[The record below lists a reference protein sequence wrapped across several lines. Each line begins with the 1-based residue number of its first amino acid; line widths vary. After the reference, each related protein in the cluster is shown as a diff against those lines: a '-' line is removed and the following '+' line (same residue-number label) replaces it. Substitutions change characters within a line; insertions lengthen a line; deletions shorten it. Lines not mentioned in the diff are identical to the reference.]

1 MLYGLLRTTDYHKG
15 IADTFSIESHDL
27 CSTDYYTPRTTTRE
41 LQTRGENTRTHVHAA
56 CTLRSGGDLTGDLTE
71 IYCGEGALAKK
82 RVAMLS
88 TEKTRA
94 AFSALPSLGA
104 SSTALTFFPLI
115 RPPRR
120 AEMPYEVPI
129 SAIVEPDLTAM
140 GGAMEPTV

>member
-1 MLYGLLRTTDYHKG
+1 MLYGLLQTTDYHKG
-15 IADTFSIESHDL
+15 IADTWRKHQDP
-27 CSTDYYTPRTTTRE
+27 CTRC
-41 LQTRGENTRTHVHAA
+41 VHAELR
-56 CTLRSGGDLTGDLTE
+56 LRSYGDLLE

-82 RVAMLS
+82 RVAMLR

-120 AEMPYEVPI
+120 AEMP
-129 SAIVEPDLTAM
+129 AW
-140 GGAMEPTV
+140 

>member
-1 MLYGLLRTTDYHKG
+1 MLYGLLQTTDYHKG
-15 IADTFSIESHDL
+15 TADTWRKHQDP
-27 CSTDYYTPRTTTRE
+27 CTRC
-41 LQTRGENTRTHVHAA
+41 VHAELR
-56 CTLRSGGDLTGDLTE
+56 LRSYGDLLE

-82 RVAMLS
+82 
-88 TEKTRA
+88 RA

-140 GGAMEPTV
+140 GG